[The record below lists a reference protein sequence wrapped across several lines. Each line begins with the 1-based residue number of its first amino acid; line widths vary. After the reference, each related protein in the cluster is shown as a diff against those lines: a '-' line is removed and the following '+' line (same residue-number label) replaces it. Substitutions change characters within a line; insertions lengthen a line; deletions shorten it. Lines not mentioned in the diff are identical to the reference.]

1 MRRVVD
7 GLAGWITYYQ
17 ACGTGRHYDE
27 HVFYQHVDDL
37 AAGRGW
43 KVLQQKQIAGQG
55 TPGAPSTVDF
65 VIYRRP
71 GNQLSREGLLFLEM
85 KYFRGDNPTQDLGYL
100 WDDITKLRP
109 LVPSGLVS
117 HATLTQ
123 CGPPAKFLLV
133 VGQVGDL
140 QKTLNCNP
148 RIQDKVKAHR
158 LLSEAMKEEPPKG
171 IYWAQ
176 PETYLRDNLRWR
188 VMAISSRNWPK

>member
-27 HVFYQHVDDL
+27 HVFYQHVDNL

-43 KVLQQKQIAGQG
+43 RVLQQEKIAGQG
-55 TPGAPSTVDF
+55 TPGAPSSVDF

-71 GNQLSREGLLFLEM
+71 VNPASREGLLFLEV
-85 KYFRGDNPTQDLGYL
+85 KYLRGDNPSQDLGNL
-100 WDDITKLRP
+100 WDDVTKLRP
-109 LVPSGLVS
+109 LTPSGLVC
-117 HATLTQ
+117 HATFTQ

-140 QKTLNCNP
+140 QNTLNPLIPAVQISAASSVFDYIEMFYNP
-148 RIQDKVKAHR
+148 KRKHVR
-158 LLSEAMKEEPPKG
+158 NGMLSPVEFERQQEM
-171 IYWAQ
+171 
-176 PETYLRDNLRWR
+176 
-188 VMAISSRNWPK
+188 